1 MEYNQIIYFLL
12 NGGFVM
18 DVVLPP
24 QMDEW
29 IAGKVKAGGY
39 KSSSEVVFEG
49 LRLLKRQDEQRQA
62 MLDDLRQ
69 ELLLGLRH
77 LDSALSV
84 SFDSKQIDE
93 IKTEGRKRQGI

>member
-1 MEYNQIIYFLL
+1 
-12 NGGFVM
+12 M

-29 IAGKVKAGGY
+29 IAGKVKAGVY

-69 ELLLGLRH
+69 ELLLGLRQ
-77 LDSALSV
+77 LDSGLSV